1 MVDTDS
7 LPKRSYLLCSTP
19 VHGHFS
25 PLATIGQ
32 HLVSRGHR
40 VVMLTGSRFAQAVTD
55 RGMEFRALDGLADF
69 DDRNADSFL
78 PDRDDYRGL
87 ARAQYD
93 IQSIFVNTI
102 PAQFR
107 AVERILAAEPVD
119 AIVVDNAFAGVA
131 PLLQSAAGSRVPVLA
146 VGVTPLSQSS
156 RDVAPYG
163 MGMLPSS
170 GPGARLRNR
179 LLNVVAHRVLFRDT
193 QRAGQRAF
201 AELGRAP
208 LDHFVMD
215 ISSAF
220 DRFLQLNASGF
231 EYPRSDLAPNTAFV
245 GPVIPAG
252 SGAPLP
258 EWWGDLAAAT
268 RVVHV
273 TQGTIDNLDL
283 GRLVG
288 PTVAALANDDVL
300 VVVSTGGR
308 EVAALGTLPVNVRAA
323 EYLPYDLLLPLT
335 DVFVT
340 NGGFGGVQQA
350 LSHGVPIVIAGDT
363 EDKPEVAA
371 RVEWSGVGINLRTGT
386 PASGDVAAAV
396 RAVLGDDGYRARAR
410 AQADAIAALDSLAAI
425 ELELYRATAAR
436 SSATERRS

>member
-1 MVDTDS
+1 MSETDS
-7 LPKRSYLLCSTP
+7 QAKRTYLLCSTP

-40 VVMLTGSRFAQAVTD
+40 VLMLTGSRFAQAVTD

-69 DDRNADSFL
+69 DDRNAETFL
-78 PDRDDYRGL
+78 PDRDNYRGL

-93 IQSIFVNTI
+93 IQSIFVRTI

-107 AVERILAAEPVD
+107 AVERILADEPID
-119 AIVVDNAFAGVA
+119 AIIVDNAFAGVA
-131 PLLQSAAGSRVPVLA
+131 PLLQSPPGSRVPVLA

-163 MGMLPSS
+163 TGMLPSS
-170 GPGARLRNR
+170 GPLARLRNR
-179 LLNVVAHRVLFRDT
+179 VLNFVAHRVLFRDT

-208 LDHFVMD
+208 LDHFIMD

-220 DRFLQLNASGF
+220 DRFLQLNAVDF
-231 EYPRSDLAPNTAFV
+231 EYPRSDLAMNTAFV

-252 SGAPLP
+252 ADSPLP
-258 EWWGDLAAAT
+258 EWWTDLAAA
-268 RVVHV
+268 RHVVHV

-283 GRLVG
+283 GKLVV
-288 PTVAALANDDVL
+288 PTIAALADMDVL

-308 EVAALGTLPVNVRAA
+308 DIRGLGTLPLNARVA
-323 EYLPYDLLLPLT
+323 EYLPYDRLLPLT
-335 DVFVT
+335 NVFVS

-350 LSHGVPIVIAGDT
+350 LSYGVPIVIAGDT

-371 RVEWSGVGINLRTGT
+371 RVEWSGVGVNLRTGRPT
-386 PASGDVAAAV
+386 PPAVATAV
-396 RAVLGDDGYRARAR
+396 RAVLDDESYRSQAR
-410 AQADAIAALDSLAAI
+410 AQADAIAALDSLATI
-425 ELELYRATAAR
+425 ELELQVAAAEYLTTR
-436 SSATERRS
+436 

>member
-1 MVDTDS
+1 MSDTDS
-7 LPKRSYLLCSTP
+7 GAKHTYLVCSTP

-25 PLATIGQ
+25 PLATIGH

-69 DDRNADSFL
+69 DDRDADSFL
-78 PDRDDYRGL
+78 PDRDNYRGL

-93 IQSIFVNTI
+93 IQSIFVRTI

-107 AVERILAAEPVD
+107 GVERILSEEAID
-119 AIVVDNAFAGVA
+119 AILVDNAFAGVA
-131 PLLQSAAGSRVPVLA
+131 PLLQTAAGSRVPVLA

-170 GPGARLRNR
+170 GPLARLRNR
-179 LLNVVAHRVLFRDT
+179 ALNFVAHRVLFRDT

-201 AELGRAP
+201 AELGRAR

-220 DRFLQLNASGF
+220 DRFLQLNAGDF
-231 EYPRSDLAPNTAFV
+231 EYPRSDLAANTAFV

-252 SGAPLP
+252 SDTPLP
-258 EWWGDLAAAT
+258 EWWGDLAAASH
-268 RVVHV
+268 VVHV

-283 GRLVG
+283 GKLVV
-288 PTVAALANDDVL
+288 PTIAALTNTDML

-308 EVAALGTLPVNVRAA
+308 DVAALGTLPLNVRAA
-323 EYLPYDLLLPLT
+323 EYLPYDQLLPLT

-340 NGGFGGVQQA
+340 NGGFGGLQQA
-350 LSHGVPIVIAGDT
+350 LSYGVPIVIAGDT

-371 RVEWSGVGINLRTGT
+371 RVQWSGVGINLRTGT
-386 PASGDVAAAV
+386 PTPSDVTTAV
-396 RAVLGDDGYRARAR
+396 RAVLDNDDYRARAR
-410 AQADAIAALDSLAAI
+410 SQAAAIGALSSLATI
-425 ELELYRATAAR
+425 ELELLRAAEGFR
-436 SSATERRS
+436 VSR

>member
-1 MVDTDS
+1 MSDTDS
-7 LPKRSYLLCSTP
+7 LAKRTYLLCSTP

-40 VVMLTGSRFAQAVTD
+40 VLMLTGSRFALAVTD

-69 DDRNADSFL
+69 DDRKADSFL
-78 PDRDDYRGL
+78 PDRDNYRGL

-93 IQSIFVNTI
+93 IQSIFVHTI

-107 AVERILAAEPVD
+107 AVERILAAESVD

-131 PLLQSAAGSRVPVLA
+131 PLLQSTAGSRVPVLA

-163 MGMLPSS
+163 TGMLPLS
-170 GPGARLRNR
+170 GPLGHLRNHV
-179 LLNVVAHRVLFRDT
+179 LNFVAHRVLFRDT

-201 AELGRAP
+201 AELGQAP
-208 LDHFVMD
+208 LDHFIMD

-220 DRFLQLNASGF
+220 DRFLQLNARSF
-231 EYPRSDLAPNTAFV
+231 EYPRSDLAANTTFV
-245 GPVIPAG
+245 GPVIPTG
-252 SGAPLP
+252 SDAVLP
-258 EWWGDLAAAT
+258 EWWGDLADAQH
-268 RVVHV
+268 VVHV

-283 GRLVG
+283 GKLIV
-288 PTVAALANDDVL
+288 PTIAALANTDVL

-308 EVAALGTLPVNVRAA
+308 DATALGALPLNVRVA
-323 EYLPYDLLLPLT
+323 EYLPYDRLLPLT

-350 LSHGVPIVIAGDT
+350 LSYGVPIVIAGDT

-371 RVEWSGVGINLRTGT
+371 RVQWSGVGVNLRTGT
-386 PASGDVAAAV
+386 PTPGAVATAV
-396 RAVLGDDGYRARAR
+396 RAVLDDDSYRSRARS
-410 AQADAIAALDSLAAI
+410 QADAIAALDSLTAI
-425 ELELYRATAAR
+425 ELELQLATAGFRA
-436 SSATERRS
+436 SS

>member
-1 MVDTDS
+1 MDDTDS
-7 LPKRSYLLCSTP
+7 LAKRTYLVCSTP

-32 HLVSRGHR
+32 HLLSRGHR
-40 VVMLTGSRFAQAVTD
+40 VIMLTGSRFAQAVTD

-69 DDRNADSFL
+69 DDRDADSFL
-78 PDRDDYRGL
+78 PDRDNYRGL

-93 IQSIFVNTI
+93 IQSIFVRTI
-102 PAQFR
+102 PSQFR
-107 AVERILAAEPVD
+107 AVERILAAEPID
-119 AIVVDNAFAGVA
+119 AIIVDNAFAGVA
-131 PLLQSAAGSRVPVLA
+131 PLLQTAAGSRVPVLA

-163 MGMLPSS
+163 TGILPSS
-170 GPGARLRNR
+170 GPLARLRNHV
-179 LLNVVAHRVLFRDT
+179 LNFVAHRVLFRDT
-193 QRAGQRAF
+193 QRAGQQAF

-220 DRFLQLNASGF
+220 DRFLQLNASEF
-231 EYPRSDLAPNTAFV
+231 EYPRSDLAANTTFV

-252 SGAPLP
+252 SDAPLP
-258 EWWGDLAAAT
+258 EWWGDLAAASH
-268 RVVHV
+268 VVHV

-283 GRLVG
+283 GKLVG
-288 PTVAALANDDVL
+288 PTITALANADVL

-308 EVAALGTLPVNVRAA
+308 DITALGTLPVNVRAA
-323 EYLPYDLLLPLT
+323 EYLPYDRLLPLT

-350 LSHGVPIVIAGDT
+350 LSYGVPIVIAGDT

-371 RVEWSGVGINLRTGT
+371 RVKWSGVGVNLRTGRPT
-386 PASGDVAAAV
+386 SSDVATAV
-396 RAVLGDDGYRARAR
+396 HAVLGDNNYRARAR
-410 AQADAIAALDSLAAI
+410 SQAAAIAALSSLATI
-425 ELELYRATAAR
+425 ELELQRAAEGYRVPR
-436 SSATERRS
+436 